1 MLSVRLKELQ
11 KSDIIK
17 KTIKSTTP
25 VAIEYSLTE
34 NGKKLNRV
42 E

>member
-17 KTIKSTTP
+17 KNSRKN
-25 VAIEYSLTE
+25 LK
-34 NGKKLNRV
+34 NH
-42 E
+42 